1 VVKNYE
7 IKNISDGVKD
17 VDTSSR
23 RVKVAI
29 SQIGSKDL
37 DSDVIDAGA
46 YNKTIKERGPKGSNL
61 IWHLTDHNASL
72 KSAIG
77 KFSELSME
85 GDYLVGVTNVPNTT
99 IGNDMMALY
108 ADGHINQHSV
118 GFRTIKSE
126 PVNAD
131 KNNEYRLIKE
141 ILLYEGS
148 AVLWGANPNTPTLSV
163 GKDLN
168 GNIECPKC
176 HKHTKD
182 VEAGM
187 GYYKCSNCNETFNQS
202 DLAKAHFDITMDELG
217 KLHKMFKTGHLSDQS
232 YELIEMK
239 ISQLTDK
246 LQQLFIEATQPAV
259 KAVEPEENGLL
270 DVFKTF
276 NNKLNGKTDYDT
288 RRIESA
294 A

>member
-1 VVKNYE
+1 VKNYE

-29 SQIGSKDL
+29 SQVGSKDL
-37 DSDVIDAGA
+37 DSDVIDTMA
-46 YNKTIKERGPKGSNL
+46 YTKTIKERGPKGSNL

-99 IGNDMMALY
+99 TGNDMMALY

-163 GKDLN
+163 GKSL
-168 GNIECPKC
+168 
-176 HKHTKD
+176 TKEE
-182 VEAGM
+182 VLSE
-187 GYYKCSNCNETFNQS
+187 YNK
-202 DLAKAHFDITMDELG
+202 TMDELG

>member
-1 VVKNYE
+1 VKNYE

-29 SQIGSKDL
+29 SQVGSKDL
-37 DSDVIDAGA
+37 DSDVIDSGA

-77 KFSELSME
+77 KFSELYME
-85 GDYLVGVTNVPNTT
+85 GDYLVGITNVPKTT

-163 GKDLN
+163 GKSL
-168 GNIECPKC
+168 
-176 HKHTKD
+176 TKEE
-182 VEAGM
+182 VLSE
-187 GYYKCSNCNETFNQS
+187 YNK
-202 DLAKAHFDITMDELG
+202 TMDELG
-217 KLHKMFKTGHLSDQS
+217 KLHKMFKTGHLSDES

-259 KAVEPEENGLL
+259 KAVEPETNVV
-270 DVFKTF
+270 DVLKTF
-276 NNKLNGKTDYDT
+276 NNNLKGKTENE
-288 RRIESA
+288 RARIESA

>member
-1 VVKNYE
+1 MKNYE

-29 SQIGSKDL
+29 SQVGSKDL
-37 DSDVIDAGA
+37 DSDVIDSGA

-77 KFSELSME
+77 KFYELYME
-85 GDYLVGVTNVPNTT
+85 GDYLVGITNVPKTT

-163 GKDLN
+163 GKSL
-168 GNIECPKC
+168 
-176 HKHTKD
+176 TKEE
-182 VEAGM
+182 VLSE
-187 GYYKCSNCNETFNQS
+187 YNK
-202 DLAKAHFDITMDELG
+202 TMDELG
-217 KLHKMFKTGHLSDQS
+217 KLHKMFKTGHLSDES

-259 KAVEPEENGLL
+259 KAVEPETNVV
-270 DVFKTF
+270 DVLKTF
-276 NNKLNGKTDYDT
+276 NNNLKGKTENE
-288 RRIESA
+288 RARIESA

>member
-1 VVKNYE
+1 VKNYE
-7 IKNISDGVKD
+7 VKNISDSVKD

-29 SQIGSKDL
+29 SQVGSKDL
-37 DSDVIDAGA
+37 DGDVIDKSA
-46 YNKTIKERGPKGSNL
+46 YTKTIKERGPQGSNL

-72 KSAIG
+72 KNAVG
-77 KFSELSME
+77 KFSELYME
-85 GDYLVGVTNVPNTT
+85 GDYLVGVTNIPNTT
-99 IGNDMMALY
+99 WGNDVLEFY
-108 ADGHINQHSV
+108 NTGTVNQHSV

-163 GKDLN
+163 GKNLST
-168 GNIECPKC
+168 EEVLSEYEK
-176 HKHTKD
+176 
-182 VEAGM
+182 
-187 GYYKCSNCNETFNQS
+187 
-202 DLAKAHFDITMDELG
+202 TMDELG
-217 KLHKMFKTGHLSDQS
+217 KLHKMFKSGHLSDES

-239 ISQLTDK
+239 VSQLTEK

-259 KAVEPEENGLL
+259 KAVEPESNGLL
-270 DVFKTF
+270 DVLKTF
-276 NNKLNGKTDYDT
+276 NNNLIGKTQNE
-288 RRIESA
+288 RARIEGA